1 MEVPEDAAMRVG
13 TEAYLA
19 GQMLIEV
26 LTVGVGLRL
35 GPAAIERLK
44 RVRAVLHERGVDSD
58 VHPALHR
65 AWSETDRDAV
75 NDD

>member
-1 MEVPEDAAMRVG
+1 
-13 TEAYLA
+13 
-19 GQMLIEV
+19 MLIEV

-35 GPAAIERLK
+35 GPTAIERLR
-44 RVRAVLHERGVDSD
+44 RVHAVLHERGVDTD

-65 AWSETDRDAV
+65 AWSKTERGAV